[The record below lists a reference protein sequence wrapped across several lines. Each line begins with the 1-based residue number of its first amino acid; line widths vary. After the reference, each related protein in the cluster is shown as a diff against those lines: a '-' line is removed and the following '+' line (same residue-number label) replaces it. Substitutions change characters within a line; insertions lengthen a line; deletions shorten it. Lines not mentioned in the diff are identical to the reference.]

1 MVLGRMLGTLGECC
15 AAARNAPDAAAIAG
29 ATLELVASTAVSRHA
44 HPHVRQAAM
53 FAAYGAITAVPPAA
67 AWHAIQQQGGFG
79 GVIGGG
85 GGGGTALGRMLAW
98 VEEWAEE
105 AHGRDPD
112 EGVRGLALRCSLSA
126 ADLQQR
132 ALTLG
137 AAEDG
142 GSGRDDPMYLLKN
155 ISNLA
160 IGGL

>member
-1 MVLGRMLGTLGECC
+1 
-15 AAARNAPDAAAIAG
+15 
-29 ATLELVASTAVSRHA
+29 
-44 HPHVRQAAM
+44 
-53 FAAYGAITAVPPAA
+53 
-67 AWHAIQQQGGFG
+67 
-79 GVIGGG
+79 
-85 GGGGTALGRMLAW
+85 MLAW

-132 ALTLG
+132 ALALE
-137 AAEDG
+137 AAGGGG
-142 GSGRDDPMYLLKN
+142 GSEARDDPMYLLKN